1 MTVPAT
7 GRCTAVLAA
16 LLMVAA
22 MSIYPGGNLY
32 HRDTTRYFFFQNYLS
47 DLGSSTTWSGAANST
62 GAALFGA
69 SLFVAAIALCA
80 CLAGL
85 WQIHTSIATARPW
98 ATAAC
103 LAGAMSGISIVAV
116 SLTPMDFNLH
126 LHESLS
132 NGAIIPLPAVALF
145 LGIAAHRDHR
155 FPRRSVSGWVVL
167 LTILGLYV
175 AVLFWHPGFGTVRG
189 HIIQVT
195 GQKLAVLA
203 VLIIVPCQSWVAERA
218 VSKITPPVPSSSSS
232 HPARLPTSQRR

>member
-1 MTVPAT
+1 MTIPAA

-16 LLMVAA
+16 LLAIAA
-22 MSIYPGGNLY
+22 MFVYPGGDGY
-32 HRDTTRYFFFQNYLS
+32 HHDTARYSFFHNYLS
-47 DLGSSTTWSGAANST
+47 DLGSSTTRSGAANST
-62 GAALFGA
+62 GAW
-69 SLFVAAIALCA
+69 LFVACLVAAAIALCA

-85 WQIHTSIATARPW
+85 WQIHTSSAAARPW

-116 SLTPMDFNLH
+116 SLTPMDVNLH

-132 NGAIIPLPAVALF
+132 NGAIIPLPAVTLL
-145 LGIAAHRDHR
+145 LGIAALRDHR
-155 FPRRSVSGWVVL
+155 LPRRSVAGWVVL

-175 AVLFWHPGFGTVRG
+175 AVLFWHPGFGTERG

-203 VLIIVPCQSWVAERA
+203 ALIIVPYQSWAAERA
-218 VSKITPPVPSSSSS
+218 ASNSQLQVQVQVI
-232 HPARLPTSQRR
+232 PAGEK